1 MAQWTVAR
9 ISKGADIKFPLMAGI
24 SLKNPDGVGSPSA
37 VPSSSDSRT
46 KFIRRDEPIEQ
57 V

>member
-46 KFIRRDEPIEQ
+46 KFIRPDEPIEQ